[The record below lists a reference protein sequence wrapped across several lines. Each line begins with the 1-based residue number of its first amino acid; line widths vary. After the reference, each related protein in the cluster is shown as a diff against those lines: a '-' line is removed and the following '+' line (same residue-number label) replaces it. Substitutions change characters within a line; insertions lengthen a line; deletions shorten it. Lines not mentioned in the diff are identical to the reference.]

1 MNDAL
6 DDLATEMAPEFSLD
20 PATMVQLLWLSASAL
35 IRCLWPS
42 EQPSPGDVQGY
53 VESQWRDGKGY
64 PAGLVHRATV
74 QVRREGRKQ
83 GRSLTRQQAER
94 IAVRLL
100 DRAREASP
108 KTLRAA
114 MGRL

>member
-20 PATMVQLLWLSASAL
+20 PAVMVQLLWLSASAL
-35 IRCLWPS
+35 IRCLWPA

-53 VESQWRDGKGY
+53 IESQWREGKGY
-64 PAGLVHRATV
+64 PEGLVHRARV
-74 QVRREGRKQ
+74 QVRREARKHGR
-83 GRSLTRQQAER
+83 RLSLSEAET

-100 DRAREASP
+100 DRARESSP
-108 KTLRAA
+108 KTLKAA